1 MFVFGIAVLLAAL
14 AFAALLYV
22 KWRLDRP
29 PTEDE
34 FETSIDREVAKL
46 LDRSDTQRIAVAV
59 YKKGAV
65 FFKGYG
71 ATGRESLAAPNAET
85 IFQLGSVSKV
95 FTASLLQILSEEG
108 VVSLDAT
115 LAEALGE
122 RIALAPAVRNITLRQ
137 LATHTSGFPRVPKP
151 LMAKAIDRVGKR
163 NLMKDPYA
171 SIDAQDIFAYLGGN
185 EVNPRAS
192 RFRYSN
198 FGMGLLGHVLEAIT
212 GKTLDRLAA
221 EKLFGPLGM
230 SDTAIALTPSM
241 SQRLIPGYTANGAAT
256 PLWTFQALAG
266 AGAFNSNARDMIQ
279 FIRAN
284 LESGHPLS
292 ETLKRQ
298 HEAQAGGKTGLGW
311 MQPTLLD
318 GFLGNKCLV
327 WHDGMVGGYSS
338 YVGIDTH
345 DAFGVLVLSNH
356 AISVTML
363 GMMLMRHLR
372 RQSRTPRPKLTPTNP
387 NETA

>member
-1 MFVFGIAVLLAAL
+1 
-14 AFAALLYV
+14 
-22 KWRLDRP
+22 
-29 PTEDE
+29 
-34 FETSIDREVAKL
+34 
-46 LDRSDTQRIAVAV
+46 
-59 YKKGAV
+59 
-65 FFKGYG
+65 
-71 ATGRESLAAPNAET
+71 
-85 IFQLGSVSKV
+85 
-95 FTASLLQILSEEG
+95 
-108 VVSLDAT
+108 
-115 LAEALGE
+115 
-122 RIALAPAVRNITLRQ
+122 
-137 LATHTSGFPRVPKP
+137 
-151 LMAKAIDRVGKR
+151 
-163 NLMKDPYA
+163 
-171 SIDAQDIFAYLGGN
+171 
-185 EVNPRAS
+185 
-192 RFRYSN
+192 
-198 FGMGLLGHVLEAIT
+198 MGLLGHVLEAIT
-212 GKTLDRLAA
+212 GKNLDRLAA

-327 WHDGMVGGYSS
+327 FHDGMVGGYSS

-372 RQSRTPRPKLTPTNP
+372 RQSRTPRP
-387 NETA
+387 